1 MFRRILDRY
10 KERKQT
16 EAMQNMLSELQ
27 SVGASSSELQSVGA
41 SSSEL
46 QLMEKAI
53 REYLLASKRVEAS
66 KKIPVNNE
74 RDAEWCRKEVAVK
87 ELRQKVVKEL
97 HQQTLAEATSRAK
110 F

>member
-1 MFRRILDRY
+1 MFRRILDWY
-10 KERKQT
+10 KVRKQT
-16 EAMQNMLSELQ
+16 ESEAMQNML
-27 SVGASSSELQSVGA
+27 SELQSVGA

-53 REYLLASKRVEAS
+53 REYLLASKRVETS
-66 KKIPVNNE
+66 KGIPINNE
-74 RDAEWCRKEVAVK
+74 RDAEWCRKEVAAK

-110 F
+110 V